1 MADVK
6 IRKTSELRGE
16 VCAPS
21 SKSYTQRML
30 IAASL
35 SGGISKISNPLVSAD
50 TKATLRAVR
59 MVGAKVK
66 VAKGCWMV
74 TGASSLKH
82 AEAPIDCGASGATL
96 RFMIPVVALADGPS
110 TLLFRQSL
118 ERRPVEPLL
127 HGLKDLGVETS
138 MGTVDGKSYVKVEGG
153 GIKGGKTG
161 IPGNVSSQFISG
173 LMFACPL
180 AQANTEITVTTP
192 LESKGYVEMTKEVLA
207 IHGINVLVKENFRL
221 IQIPASQRYKPSD
234 HSAPGDF
241 SSAAFLL
248 AAAAISHSCVEV
260 DNLDYSLVQGD
271 KAIIGV
277 LKEMGVEGEVCSY
290 RIKISGSGKPLK
302 SFYVDAKD
310 TPDLVPVYAALAC
323 YARGTSRIHGAAR
336 LRLKESD
343 RLQSLYL
350 ELRKMGAEISAN
362 SESLTVKGPCR
373 LHGAEIDPHNDH
385 RIVMACAIAA
395 LGAEGETVI
404 HNAECVQKSYP
415 SFFVDLESLG
425 VKMIG
430 GKFNR

>member
-1 MADVK
+1 
-6 IRKTSELRGE
+6 
-16 VCAPS
+16 
-21 SKSYTQRML
+21 ML

-66 VAKGCWMV
+66 VAKGCWTV
-74 TGASSLKH
+74 TGVSSLKH
-82 AEAPIDCGASGATL
+82 AEAPIDCGESGATL
-96 RFMIPVVALADGPS
+96 RFMIPVVALADGRS
-110 TLLFRQSL
+110 TLLFRESL

-127 HGLKDLGVETS
+127 QSLKDLGVETS

-161 IPGNVSSQFISG
+161 IPGDVSSQFISG

-180 AQANTEITVTTP
+180 AQANTEISVTMP

-207 IHGINVLVKENFRL
+207 RHGINVFVKENFRL
-221 IQIPASQRYKPSD
+221 IQIPAGQRYKPSD
-234 HSAPGDF
+234 HSVPGDF
-241 SSAAFLL
+241 SSVAFLL

-277 LKEMGVEGEVCSY
+277 LKEMGVEGEVCSN
-290 RIKISGSGKPLK
+290 RIQITGSGKPLK
-302 SFYVDAKD
+302 SFDIDAKD

-343 RLQSLYL
+343 RLRSLYL
-350 ELRKMGAEISAN
+350 ELRKMGAEISVD

-385 RIVMACAIAA
+385 RIVMACAVAA

-415 SFFVDLESLG
+415 SFFVDLEGLG
-425 VKMIG
+425 VNLVG